1 MKTGCATCRIRKVK
15 CDEKKPCCQKC
26 IDTGRTCDGYESPFR
41 VVTSRSIINGA
52 RASGI
57 PGAASRPVRPALT
70 EISPADIDLLNRYFS
85 TKTMFDVKLGC
96 DEEAREVLEA
106 SLTDPTV
113 RHAVSSLRSLREH
126 LETSGDVSAS
136 AAQQSPSYG
145 YDYGVQQYCM
155 ALGGLA
161 SNLSSPGSNALKSA
175 LLCCQIFISIEQV
188 RGNYGTMA
196 QHIIQGLGIMHEY
209 RARPTLDD
217 ANNLVPAHHA
227 QLPLLDAF
235 VIKLFAAPCKF
246 AEPSATA
253 DKEGGKAV
261 SMCAISRHEQT
272 VGSRNLRTI
281 VPDMR
286 TELTRISTSTLDFLV
301 KVSSVDSAGNALRLL
316 PEKTALLESLKSW
329 LMDLELVHADIKSPG
344 TEPLAVSFLRLFHQI
359 LKIILVE
366 ALNSS
371 SNLQA
376 ELRTENDRLQGI
388 GSIIDERVSAYRKRS
403 GSEGG
408 SREPAKVR

>member
-1 MKTGCATCRIRKVK
+1 MAGSLAARKRSTQCRTKMKTGCATCRIRKVK

-96 DEEAREVLEA
+96 DEEAREVSSGA
-106 SLTDPTV
+106 SRDLWGRFRICRP
-113 RHAVSSLRSLREH
+113 AEPELWLRLWRSTIL
-126 LETSGDVSAS
+126 
-136 AAQQSPSYG
+136 YG
-145 YDYGVQQYCM
+145 
-155 ALGGLA
+155 LGGLA

-286 TELTRISTSTLDFLV
+286 TELTRISTSTLDFLG

-329 LMDLELVHADIKSPG
+329 LMDLEVVHADIKSPG

-376 ELRTENDRLQGI
+376 ELRAENDRLQGI